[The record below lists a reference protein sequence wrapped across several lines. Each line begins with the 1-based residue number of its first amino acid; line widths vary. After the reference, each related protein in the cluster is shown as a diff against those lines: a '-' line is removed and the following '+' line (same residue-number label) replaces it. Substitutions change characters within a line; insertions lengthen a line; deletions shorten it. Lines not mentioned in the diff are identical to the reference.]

1 MTSTMFKLSS
11 ALLRRPAYVTQC
23 LSQPKRDL
31 NLLEYQAKGLL
42 QDYEVTVQKFRVAS
56 NANEAENIPKEFPC
70 NEYVIKAQ
78 VLAGGRGKG
87 HFDNGF
93 KVGEKSVLQNLTISI
108 SISYLGRS
116 TFNQRGNK
124 SSRVGQCYDW

>member
-1 MTSTMFKLSS
+1 M
-11 ALLRRPAYVTQC
+11 TQC

-93 KVGEKSVLQNLTISI
+93 KVGEKSVLQNLTIFI

-124 SSRVGQCYDW
+124 SS